1 MRTIIR
7 DNYTPELGQYHERII
22 IDPVKEKTWLFDCDG
37 VFLDITKVFVANEYG
52 DNKEYAISQDFF
64 TKEVQ
69 QMAEDLSE
77 EEAARIAADEDLQ
90 DQIDVIK
97 AASDV
102 VDIVGTYA
110 ELLAYDT
117 SKLTDSDIIKVLAD
131 ENHDGATTYYR
142 WMAAT
147 SSWSYIGEQGP
158 YYTQTE
164 VDNLLDEK
172 QDTLIAGHGID
183 IASDGKTISAGTL
196 FYCDTTLVG
205 SLYDDP
211 DWDWFLNLYRDSAMT
226 IPVTNED
233 MLEAIAEG
241 PVFINIGLNN
251 YAAVTAVVDEPEEGT
266 TYAMLTFE
274 DVSDYGYPYILYM
287 GYFYGVGDTEWN
299 VMDFYQTD
307 QRIPLYDTLGEST
320 NGPIT
325 RKASREMLWNDTA
338 RNNLKIGTLASG
350 DTLGN
355 YSMSIGNNAA
365 ADGVTGIAIGYNTK
379 AHGNGAIAIGPRTV
393 VNQYGNGSSDS
404 VAIGADIT
412 IPTGV
417 YSSVALGERS
427 QVTRS
432 YEVGVGRI
440 ANNGS
445 VVTPRVISG
454 VANGTLQ
461 NDAVN
466 LSQLTTAVSASNTF
480 ITGETVP
487 GLKVYTAS
495 VANEVYANAY
505 YDDGLVTQKGATH
518 GPRGDI
524 YIPGNSTPAEANGI
538 FIGSGQYPKATDNVP
553 HWQTDG
559 IIAIGSDTDARGK
572 YRQLIPGGSTVE
584 RVWYPFRTVI
594 GNRAGRD
601 SVGTSSYGGATF
613 IGAYAHSE
621 LPESASMSADWSVA
635 LGFNSVA
642 TRADEVS
649 FGSGSVDPGK
659 VYTTRYLAN
668 VRAGTLD
675 TDAVNVGQLNT
686 AIASITPNNI
696 SSADWSA
703 LWQ

>member
-90 DQIDVIK
+90 DQIDTIK

-117 SKLTDSDIIKVLAD
+117 STLTDSDIIKVLAD
-131 ENHDGATTYYR
+131 ENHENATTYYR

-172 QDTLIAGHGID
+172 QDTLTAGTGIAIDENNVISSTLVIDNALSWDSTNPVENQVIRNAIYDKNSSDDKEKGID
-183 IASDGKTISAGTL
+183 IAFTNPT
-196 FYCDTTLVG
+196 FTPYVHVG
-205 SLYDDP
+205 SKT
-211 DWDWFLNLYRDSAMT
+211 SA
-226 IPVTNED
+226 
-233 MLEAIAEG
+233 AK
-241 PVFINIGLNN
+241 
-251 YAAVTAVVDEPEEGT
+251 GT
-266 TYAMLTFE
+266 TS
-274 DVSDYGYPYILYM
+274 VGIGYNA
-287 GYFYGVGDTEWN
+287 E
-299 VMDFYQTD
+299 
-307 QRIPLYDTLGEST
+307 
-320 NGPIT
+320 
-325 RKASREMLWNDTA
+325 ASAVR
-338 RNNLKIGTLASG
+338 S
-350 DTLGN
+350 
-355 YSMSIGNNAA
+355 
-365 ADGVTGIAIGYNTK
+365 IAIG
-379 AHGNGAIAIGPRTV
+379 
-393 VNQYGNGSSDS
+393 SSATAS
-404 VAIGADIT
+404 KREG
-412 IPTGV
+412 
-417 YSSVALGERS
+417 VALGANANAGQYS
-427 QVTRS
+427 LSIGYYSDTVPDYSTA
-432 YEVGVGRI
+432 VGPYAKVKSGATHATAIGYQSEATEAETVSVGNSTTQRRI
-440 ANNGS
+440 VN
-445 VVTPRVISG
+445 
-454 VANGTLQ
+454 VADGTTAT
-461 NDAVN
+461 DAATVG
-466 LSQLTTAVSASNTF
+466 QLTSAVAASNTF

-524 YIPGNSTPAEANGI
+524 YIPGNSTAAEANGI
-538 FIGSGQYPKATDNVP
+538 FIGSGQYPKSTASVP
-553 HWQTDG
+553 SWQTEG
-559 IIAIGSDTDARGK
+559 IVAIGNNTDARGK
-572 YRQLIPGGSTVE
+572 YRQLVPGGSTVE
-584 RVWYPFRTVI
+584 RIWYPYRTVI
-594 GNRAGRD
+594 GDCAGRD
-601 SVGTSSYGGATF
+601 SIGTSSYGGATF

-621 LPESASMSADWSVA
+621 LPESAGMSADWSVA

-642 TRADEVS
+642 TRTNEVS
-649 FGSGSVDPGK
+649 FGSGSADPNK

-668 VRAGTLD
+668 VTAGTLD
-675 TDAVNVGQLNT
+675 TDAVNVGQLNA

>member
-90 DQIDVIK
+90 DQIDTIK

-131 ENHDGATTYYR
+131 ENHEGATTYYR

-172 QDTLIAGHGID
+172 QDTLTAGTGIAIDENNVISSTLVIDNALSWDSTNPVENQVIRNAIYDKNSSDDKEKGID
-183 IASDGKTISAGTL
+183 IAFTNPTL
-196 FYCDTTLVG
+196 TPYVHVG
-205 SLYDDP
+205 SKT
-211 DWDWFLNLYRDSAMT
+211 SASK
-226 IPVTNED
+226 
-233 MLEAIAEG
+233 
-241 PVFINIGLNN
+241 
-251 YAAVTAVVDEPEEGT
+251 GT
-266 TYAMLTFE
+266 TS
-274 DVSDYGYPYILYM
+274 VGIGYNA
-287 GYFYGVGDTEWN
+287 E
-299 VMDFYQTD
+299 
-307 QRIPLYDTLGEST
+307 
-320 NGPIT
+320 
-325 RKASREMLWNDTA
+325 ASAVR
-338 RNNLKIGTLASG
+338 S
-350 DTLGN
+350 
-355 YSMSIGNNAA
+355 
-365 ADGVTGIAIGYNTK
+365 IAIG
-379 AHGNGAIAIGPRTV
+379 
-393 VNQYGNGSSDS
+393 SSATAS
-404 VAIGADIT
+404 KREG
-412 IPTGV
+412 
-417 YSSVALGERS
+417 VALGANANAGQYS
-427 QVTRS
+427 LSIGYYSNTVPNNSTAVGP
-432 YEVGVGRI
+432 YAEVESGATNATAIGYQSEATEAETVSVGNSTTQRRI
-440 ANNGS
+440 VN
-445 VVTPRVISG
+445 
-454 VANGTLQ
+454 VADGTTAT
-461 NDAVN
+461 DAATVG
-466 LSQLTTAVSASNTF
+466 QLTSAVAASNTF

-524 YIPGNSTPAEANGI
+524 YIPGNNTPGNANGV
-538 FIGSGQYPKATDNVP
+538 FIGSNQHPRATDSIPTAN
-553 HWQTDG
+553 TDG
-559 IIAIGSDTDARGK
+559 IVSIGADADARGK
-572 YRQLIPGGSTVE
+572 YKGTGSSFSRE
-584 RVWYPFRTVI
+584 WYAYRTAI
-594 GNRAGRD
+594 GASAGRD
-601 SVGTSSYGGATF
+601 SLGTTSYGATTF
-613 IGAYAHSE
+613 VGAYAHSE
-621 LPESASMSADWSVA
+621 PPVDSTMTADYSVA
-635 LGFNSVA
+635 LGYNSVA
-642 TRADEVS
+642 TRRDEVS
-649 FGSGSVDPGK
+649 FGSGNADPNK
-659 VYTTRYLAN
+659 IYTTRYLAN
-668 VRAGTLD
+668 VKAGTLD
-675 TDAVNVGQLNT
+675 TDAVNVGQLNA